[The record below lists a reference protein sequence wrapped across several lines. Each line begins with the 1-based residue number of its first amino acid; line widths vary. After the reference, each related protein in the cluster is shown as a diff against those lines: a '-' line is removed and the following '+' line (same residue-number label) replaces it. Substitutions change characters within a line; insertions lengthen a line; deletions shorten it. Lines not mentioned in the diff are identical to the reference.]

1 MLLDKVARA
10 LAAETNLASLR
21 KCRSHFECADTN
33 QAMTTNP
40 QQLDVTQS
48 FCVMLHDVAPLY
60 ASHVATFTEAMAP
73 LVGNVM
79 SAAVVPCWAG
89 VPLCDNDRPF
99 LDRVRAEYANIL
111 LHGYEHFRPGRRGL
125 RSKIADGKDE
135 MNGLDPAETDRRLA
149 AGQEILERW
158 LGQPAC
164 GFIAPTY
171 QIGFATP
178 ERLAKFGI
186 HYTVGYGQ
194 VATSAGHRLPIS
206 TWVWDVSPIRLLCR
220 AGYRLGQLQYR
231 FRKQA
236 LPCVV
241 LHPLDL
247 ERGFLPQIVRT
258 VQRLVNVGRKPV
270 LLESL
275 GYGSMP

>member
-1 MLLDKVARA
+1 MNENPGKFDVA
-10 LAAETNLASLR
+10 
-21 KCRSHFECADTN
+21 
-33 QAMTTNP
+33 
-40 QQLDVTQS
+40 QS
-48 FCVMLHDVAPLY
+48 FCVMLHDVAPIY
-60 ASHVATFTEAMAP
+60 AEHVARFTRAMAP
-73 LVGNVM
+73 LVGTAM
-79 SAAVVPCWAG
+79 SAGVVPCWGG
-89 VPLCDNDRPF
+89 VPLGDQDRPF
-99 LDRVRAEYANIL
+99 LDRVRAEYANLL
-111 LHGYEHFRPGRRGL
+111 LHGYEHFRPGRGGL

-171 QIGFATP
+171 KIGFATP

-186 HYTVGYGQ
+186 HYTVGYTQ
-194 VATSAGHRLPIS
+194 VATSTGTRLPIS
-206 TWVWDVSPIRLLCR
+206 TWVWDVSPIRVLCR
-220 AGYRLGQLQYR
+220 GGYRLGQLQYR
-231 FRKQA
+231 FRKHA

-247 ERGFLPQIVRT
+247 ERGFLPQIEQT
-258 VQRLVNVGRKPV
+258 VQRLLEAGRHPV

-275 GYGSMP
+275 GYGAKPLPALA

>member
-1 MLLDKVARA
+1 MTEHTPPLDISR
-10 LAAETNLASLR
+10 
-21 KCRSHFECADTN
+21 
-33 QAMTTNP
+33 
-40 QQLDVTQS
+40 S
-48 FCVMLHDVAPLY
+48 FCVMLHDVAPIY
-60 ASHVATFTEAMAP
+60 ASHVATFTQSMAP
-73 LVGNVM
+73 LVGNMM
-79 SAAVVPCWAG
+79 SAAVVPCWGG
-89 VPLCDNDRPF
+89 VPLGDNDRAF
-99 LDRVRAEYANIL
+99 LDRVRDEYANIL

-125 RSKIADGKDE
+125 KSKIADGKDE

-149 AGQEILERW
+149 AGQEILERVM
-158 LGQPAC
+158 GQPAC

-186 HYTVGYGQ
+186 HYTVGYGK
-194 VATSAGHRLPIS
+194 VATSSGQRLPLA

-220 AGYRLGQLQYR
+220 VGYRLGQIQYR
-231 FRKQA
+231 FRKHA

-247 ERGFLPQIVRT
+247 ERGFLPQIELT
-258 VQRLVNVGRKPV
+258 VQRLLRAGRQPV

-275 GYGSMP
+275 GYGAKPAKPVPVPA